1 MISSRSQLALKS
13 SLLFPPCVHLMAS
26 LNLSSMTW
34 SQLLL
39 HSTSGQGS
47 STSTEI
53 KMNPN
58 IYIYIYIIE
67 KNARKFGYRIKKKK
81 GRIIKNIQLAVNVN
95 SFIQMRLL
103 KEYTTI
109 QVQPSL
115 SAKNYSIMFIYIVE
129 YNTNTKKK
137 PLLISVEI
145 LLNLRLVPPIKIH
158 LQSMLHVHS

>member
-1 MISSRSQLALKS
+1 MDKKERSTCPQPNCYKSEWVGIVQNELAKMIRLNSWNLLFYASCRCDLISSRSQLALKS

-58 IYIYIYIIE
+58 IYIYIYNWE
-67 KNARKFGYRIKKKK
+67 KCKEIRYRIKKKK
-81 GRIIKNIQLAVNVN
+81 GT
-95 SFIQMRLL
+95 
-103 KEYTTI
+103 Y
-109 QVQPSL
+109 
-115 SAKNYSIMFIYIVE
+115 
-129 YNTNTKKK
+129 
-137 PLLISVEI
+137 
-145 LLNLRLVPPIKIH
+145 H
-158 LQSMLHVHS
+158 